1 MTQRNPILEQSFSVI
16 DREVGPHAL
25 AREEYEI
32 ARRVIHATA
41 DLDFVHLLEFRCEF
55 VAAARRA
62 LRDRCPVI
70 VDSHMTLE
78 GVRSALSALQIVP
91 RCFLREP
98 AVQPREGQTRTEAAI
113 RYALSCVSG
122 PLVVVGTSP
131 TALLAIC
138 EELQAGRAHVCAV
151 IGMPVGFV
159 SVEESKLAL
168 GRLPVP
174 SLTSRGRKG
183 GSAAAAAA
191 VNALVELTDG
201 SCDG

>member
-1 MTQRNPILEQSFSVI
+1 MQRHPILDQSFNVI

-25 AREEYEI
+25 SREEYEI

-41 DLDFVHLLEFRCEF
+41 DLDFVHLLEFRGDF
-55 VAAARRA
+55 VAAAGRA

-78 GVRSALSALQIVP
+78 GVRSTLSALQIVP

-98 AVQPREGQTRTEAAI
+98 AVRLREGQTRTEAAM
-113 RYALSCVSG
+113 RYALSCLSG
-122 PLVVVGTSP
+122 ALVVVGNSP
-131 TALLAIC
+131 TALLALC

-168 GRLPVP
+168 RRLEVP
-174 SLTSRGRKG
+174 SLLSRGRKG
-183 GSAAAAAA
+183 GSAAAAAV
-191 VNALVELTDG
+191 VNALVELSGGRSDG
-201 SCDG
+201 